1 MTTIDRRLAKLEQGN
16 QPAVHRPPE
25 MSPDEF
31 ASLMLAAVARIPDG
45 ASADEHAQAIR
56 PWVAA
61 MTWAE
66 VHEFAAALETE
77 AAARGEPKP
86 GQAAQCNRR
95 NA

>member
-1 MTTIDRRLAKLEQGN
+1 MTTFDRRLAKLEQGN

-31 ASLMLAAVARIPDG
+31 VSLMLAAVARIPDG
-45 ASADEHAQAIR
+45 ASADEHTKVIG
-56 PWVAA
+56 PWLAA

-66 VHEFAAALETE
+66 VHELAAALE
-77 AAARGEPKP
+77 AAELGDLKP
-86 GQAAQCNRR
+86 GQAAHCNRR

>member
-16 QPAVHRPPE
+16 LPAVHRPPE

-31 ASLMLAAVARIPDG
+31 ASLMLAAMARIPDG
-45 ASADEHAQAIR
+45 ASADEHARAIR
-56 PWVAA
+56 PWLAA

-66 VHEFAAALETE
+66 VHEFAAALKTE
-77 AAARGEPKP
+77 AAARGELKP

-95 NA
+95 SA